1 MTPSH
6 DELER
11 GPEGGSGGDADGGS
25 DAASERRRA
34 RLQQALAEEVRRKIA
49 GGEGTRT
56 EFKRSFSTREKLART
71 FAAFA
76 NGDGGVLLIGV
87 EDDGA
92 VCGAPDDGELESQL
106 ADTATNAVVPP
117 VRTVALGLVLD
128 VADDGRLERRRV
140 LAVFVPRSD
149 AAPHRAPAHDG
160 TYKAMLRRAASTREV
175 SEEQIARVLAQ
186 REPLDADE
194 HDVVAVLAEATRA
207 ERFENT
213 TAGKVEFAT
222 GLARSR
228 VRRALHKLERGGWC
242 LGLGDAP
249 EARLHLVW
257 S

>member
-11 GPEGGSGGDADGGS
+11 GPEGGSGGDPGGGS
-25 DAASERRRA
+25 EAASERRRA
-34 RLQQALAEEVRRKIA
+34 RVQAALAEEVRRRIA

-92 VCGAPDDGELESQL
+92 VCGAPDDGELERAL
-106 ADTATNAVVPP
+106 ADAATGAVVPP
-117 VRTVALGLVLD
+117 VRTVALGL
-128 VADDGRLERRRV
+128 ALEGRRV

-149 AAPHRAPAHDG
+149 AAPHRAPAHDR
-160 TYKAMLRRAASTREV
+160 TFKAMLRRAASTREV

-186 REPLDADE
+186 REPLDEDE
-194 HDVVAVLAEATRA
+194 RRVVAALAEATRA

-228 VRRALHKLERGGWC
+228 VRRVLHKLERGGWC

-257 S
+257 N

>member
-11 GPEGGSGGDADGGS
+11 GPEGGSAGDSGGGS
-25 DAASERRRA
+25 DAAGERRRA
-34 RLQQALAEEVRRKIA
+34 RLQQALAEEVRRRIA

-92 VCGAPDDGELESQL
+92 VCGAPDDGELERAL
-106 ADTATNAVVPP
+106 AEAATSAAVPP
-117 VRTVALGLVLD
+117 VRTVALPL
-128 VADDGRLERRRV
+128 ALEGRRV

-160 TYKAMLRRAASTREV
+160 TSKAMLRRAASTREV

-186 REPLDADE
+186 REPLDEDE
-194 HDVVAVLAEATRA
+194 RRVVAALDEATRA

-249 EARLHLVW
+249 EARLHLLW
-257 S
+257 R